1 MLLLTTLVLVGSGLA
16 ATPAVKKLRLRK
28 STCRT
33 WLSERPLDR
42 ARVKRQPGSL
52 LLDGIQKK
60 LEPLFGQTRSRQL
73 QAMRPVAGAEETSA
87 LEKTVYREL
96 GLSLLNTVIAAV
108 GVVLFYPILLL
119 TTPVVVYLW
128 RDSFKGAYQALCKDH
143 RVTVDVLYALTTILM
158 IITDYLFLM
167 ALVSALYCFSLV
179 RLIKTQDHARSSLS
193 STFGLE
199 QRHVWL
205 VKGDV
210 EVAIALAH
218 EGERL
223 SIRRP
228 AVPVRRRI
236 LRDAARRAAGDWRD
250 VHK

>member
-87 LEKTVYREL
+87 LEKAAYREL
-96 GLSLLNTVIAAV
+96 GLSLLNMVGAAV

-128 RDSFKGAYQALCKDH
+128 RDAFTGAYQALCKDH
-143 RVTVDVLYALTTILM
+143 RVTADVLYTLTTILM
-158 IITDYLFLM
+158 ITNNYLFLM
-167 ALVSALYCFSLV
+167 TIVAALYCFSRVL
-179 RLIKTQDHARSSLS
+179 LIKTQDHARANLS
-193 STFGLE
+193 STFGLD
-199 QRHVWL
+199 QRQVWL
-205 VKGDV
+205 LKEDV
-210 EVAIALAH
+210 E
-218 EGERL
+218 
-223 SIRRP
+223 
-228 AVPVRRRI
+228 
-236 LRDAARRAAGDWRD
+236 
-250 VHK
+250 